1 MFHVKHRPRIASGVR
16 IPVTPEMTTAA
27 RGGFEGSTCFT

>member
-16 IPVTPEMTTAA
+16 VTVTLEMTAAA